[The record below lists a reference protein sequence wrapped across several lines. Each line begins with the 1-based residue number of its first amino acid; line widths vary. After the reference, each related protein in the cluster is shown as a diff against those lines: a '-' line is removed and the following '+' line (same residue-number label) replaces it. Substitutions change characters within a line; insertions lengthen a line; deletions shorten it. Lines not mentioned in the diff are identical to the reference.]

1 VESGLPSLATGPV
14 NRVWFGSA
22 DPSTLY
28 ASTPS
33 GRIFQTKD
41 LESWTLATGVSVP
54 AAVNSAVAAAPED
67 GNQRILAVSGVR
79 VYAAGQNAHRSDD
92 GGATW
97 TDLTSLRGQ
106 SILGSALTDLAV
118 SPQHPDVL
126 VVASASGIW
135 RSADAG
141 VTWIGLNEG
150 LPNLPVS
157 RLLSVPNGT
166 QGLRLALKTAP
177 QAVEWAPGEKTAWH
191 VSSPADVERDASIKK
206 AVARVLGRT
215 ITAFARQGNTAYA
228 GDSEG
233 RLFATADLR
242 NWSQQALSDL
252 GAVESIWIDPK
263 DPRIALAALSARTGV
278 LYRTMN
284 GGQFWDDMTANL
296 PANSSAHG
304 ITADHA
310 SGTIYVATDAGL
322 FFTTTDLTAAG
333 RATNWTAAS
342 TGLPAAAA
350 MDVQLD
356 SGGHQLYV
364 ALDGYGVYS
373 TLAPHRLKDV
383 KVVNAAD
390 YSTRAAAPGSLLSV
404 LGARVTKAGSG
415 AGAVPVLSAS
425 ETASQ
430 IQVPFEAKG
439 NTLALTLESGTG
451 PFTVGLALQTASPA
465 IFVDPD
471 GTPLLLDADTGV
483 LLDASKPAHSGS
495 RIQALVTGLG
505 RVRPDWPT
513 GLAAPLND
521 PPAVAATVT
530 ASLDGAPVEVTQ
542 AVLAPGYIGF
552 YLVEIQVPR
561 VVNAGPAELHLD
573 VEGQQSN
580 HVRLYIEP

>member
-1 VESGLPSLATGPV
+1 
-14 NRVWFGSA
+14 
-22 DPSTLY
+22 
-28 ASTPS
+28 
-33 GRIFQTKD
+33 
-41 LESWTLATGVSVP
+41 
-54 AAVNSAVAAAPED
+54 
-67 GNQRILAVSGVR
+67 
-79 VYAAGQNAHRSDD
+79 
-92 GGATW
+92 
-97 TDLTSLRGQ
+97 
-106 SILGSALTDLAV
+106 
-118 SPQHPDVL
+118 
-126 VVASASGIW
+126 
-135 RSADAG
+135 
-141 VTWIGLNEG
+141 
-150 LPNLPVS
+150 
-157 RLLSVPNGT
+157 
-166 QGLRLALKTAP
+166 
-177 QAVEWAPGEKTAWH
+177 
-191 VSSPADVERDASIKK
+191 
-206 AVARVLGRT
+206 
-215 ITAFARQGNTAYA
+215 
-228 GDSEG
+228 
-233 RLFATADLR
+233 
-242 NWSQQALSDL
+242 
-252 GAVESIWIDPK
+252 
-263 DPRIALAALSARTGV
+263 
-278 LYRTMN
+278 
-284 GGQFWDDMTANL
+284 
-296 PANSSAHG
+296 
-304 ITADHA
+304 
-310 SGTIYVATDAGL
+310 
-322 FFTTTDLTAAG
+322 
-333 RATNWTAAS
+333 
-342 TGLPAAAA
+342 
-350 MDVQLD
+350 
-356 SGGHQLYV
+356 
-364 ALDGYGVYS
+364 
-373 TLAPHRLKDV
+373 
-383 KVVNAAD
+383 VNAAD